1 MEFYDSSS
9 SEPEELDISTLILPY
24 QFEPPASCYVE
35 ESNSSGSSDVDSVES
50 DEEMLDVRTWQVL

>member
-9 SEPEELDISTLILPY
+9 SEPEELYISTLILSY
-24 QFEPPASCYVE
+24 QFEPSASCYG

-50 DEEMLDVRTWQVL
+50 DEEMLDARTW